1 MLSVSFVV
9 VVVMNFFKGYLDH
22 GATWAISCTEER
34 KERRKGVTKSSRY
47 KLAENV
53 LVRSSLQVLL
63 CFISRSQGY
72 VGNGVFLAMHIV

>member
-9 VVVMNFFKGYLDH
+9 VVVMNFLKDIWIMEPPGLFPALRAG
-22 GATWAISCTEER
+22 
-34 KERRKGVTKSSRY
+34 RKGVTKSSRY